1 MGKANAAMGLTALL
15 TDDRFD
21 FTNAY
26 LLSTGCC
33 CRSYGDALTSSDS
46 SESADI
52 FETAMKNNF
61 AVGRILIDAIC
72 DQTLSPAL
80 EN

>member
-1 MGKANAAMGLTALL
+1 MGMLDRLL
-15 TDDRFD
+15 IVRDSVDLDIFM
-21 FTNAY
+21 NG
-26 LLSTGCC
+26 STPE
-33 CRSYGDALTSSDS
+33 SLWTPDSDESLTSSDS

-72 DQTLSPAL
+72 DQTLSPAP

>member
-1 MGKANAAMGLTALL
+1 MRLRLWKRIIA
-15 TDDRFD
+15 R
-21 FTNAY
+21 
-26 LLSTGCC
+26 
-33 CRSYGDALTSSDS
+33 ALTSSDS
-46 SESADI
+46 RESADI

-72 DQTLSPAL
+72 DQTLSPAP

>member
-1 MGKANAAMGLTALL
+1 MRLRLWKRIIA
-15 TDDRFD
+15 R
-21 FTNAY
+21 
-26 LLSTGCC
+26 
-33 CRSYGDALTSSDS
+33 ALTSSDS

-52 FETAMKNNF
+52 FETAMKNTF